1 MIRRILLLAS
11 LAVGTAAAQTGRYS
25 VVQFGAITMTASG
38 QTSAA
43 ISFAPQGGAYSAG
56 TITITGVGLTTAT
69 VGVLGSSD
77 GGVTFFPLNIAPIT
91 SLTTTATTATI
102 TATSL
107 YAVNLATI
115 TNLKFV
121 TSGTFTATSIT
132 LKLAASPNGLLS
144 RNNASPPCAPVS
156 AWPMTEGSGLTLND
170 TSGNSNTATINS
182 AGSVTWQANAGF
194 TGVTPRWNGTGFAT
208 SASTTLTSF
217 TGLTPFT
224 MHVKES
230 NTMSGVAA
238 AFMSTLNVTAAAIG
252 WEFGMSTSGTALFAV
267 IFSIGSN
274 GVNVSGSVPINTG
287 AARDVTVTYDG
298 SQHASGVKFYIDGVA
313 DTNAVAQDNLTL
325 NTSNGLP
332 ITFGKRNDN
341 TSELTGA
348 MASVKIYPCL
358 FNAAQAA
365 ALR

>member
-11 LAVGTAAAQTGRYS
+11 LAVGTAAAQKSPYS
-25 VVQFGAITMTASG
+25 VTQLGSVTMTASG
-38 QTSAA
+38 QTSAS
-43 ISFAPQGGAYSAG
+43 INFSPQGGAFSAG

-69 VGVLGSSD
+69 VGVLVSTD
-77 GGVTFFPLNIAPIT
+77 GGVTYFPWNIALAT
-91 SLTTTATTATI
+91 SLTSPAI
-102 TATSL
+102 TATVTASSL
-107 YAVNLATI
+107 LAINLATI

-170 TSGNSNTATINS
+170 TSGNSNTATINA

-194 TGVTPRWNGTGFAT
+194 TGITPRWNGTGLAIA
-208 SASTTLTSF
+208 ASTTLTSF

-224 MHVKES
+224 LHLKES
-230 NTMSGVAA
+230 TVSAGTQSLMG
-238 AFMSTLNVTAAAIG
+238 TLNIAPTFQG
-252 WEFGMSTSGTALFAV
+252 WEISTSAGKTRFVLFNTA
-267 IFSIGSN
+267 STN
-274 GVNVSGSVPINTG
+274 GIDVSGSSLINTG
-287 AARDVTVTYDG
+287 AATDVVVVVDG
-298 SQHASGVKFYIDGVA
+298 SQHASGVSIYVNGILEALTVGE
-313 DTNAVAQDNLTL
+313 DNLTA
-325 NTSNGLP
+325 TASNALP
-332 ITFGKRNDN
+332 LTFAARRD
-341 TSELTGA
+341 SQVPFTGA
-348 MASVKIYPCL
+348 MAGAQIYPCL